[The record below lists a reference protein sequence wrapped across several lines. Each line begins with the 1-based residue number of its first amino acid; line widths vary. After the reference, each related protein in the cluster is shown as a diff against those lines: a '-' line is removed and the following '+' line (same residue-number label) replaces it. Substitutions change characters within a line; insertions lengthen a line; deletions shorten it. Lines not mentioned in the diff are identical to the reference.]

1 MASHETT
8 DALGRP
14 LRDLRISVTDRCN
27 FRCPYCMPRGKFSE
41 DHTFLPRRAFLS
53 FDEIEKVVLACMEL
67 GLEKVRLTGGEPLL
81 RPDLPD
87 LVSLLSKHKID
98 LALTTN
104 GSLLRRNAQAL
115 ADAGLSRVTVSLDA
129 LDDEV
134 HRIMTDSRV
143 PVADI
148 LDGIDAALE
157 AGLTPVKINCVI
169 RRGVNEEQAAKLVNH
184 FRGTGVIVRF
194 IEFMDVGR
202 TNGWSRGEVIQS
214 KDLLSHLQ
222 TEFDLIPLEDVR
234 TSDVAVRWGHSDGTG
249 EIGLISSVSE
259 PFCGDCVRARISADG
274 RLFTCLF
281 ASGGHDLRALIHNG
295 ANGGN
300 LTAAIA
306 AIWARRADRYSELR
320 SEETSALPRI
330 EMSYIGG

>member
-1 MASHETT
+1 
-8 DALGRP
+8 
-14 LRDLRISVTDRCN
+14 
-27 FRCPYCMPRGKFSE
+27 
-41 DHTFLPRRAFLS
+41 
-53 FDEIEKVVLACMEL
+53 
-67 GLEKVRLTGGEPLL
+67 
-81 RPDLPD
+81 
-87 LVSLLSKHKID
+87 
-98 LALTTN
+98 
-104 GSLLRRNAQAL
+104 
-115 ADAGLSRVTVSLDA
+115 
-129 LDDEV
+129 
-134 HRIMTDSRV
+134 MTDSRV